1 MPSIVAPSNVP
12 QTSSLFF
19 DTHSSIGTHDAT
31 LRASLSTLITASHI
45 LHHHSILDAYGHI
58 SLRNPSNPSTFF
70 LPRNLAPALIRSGD
84 DLVEYHISDAS
95 PVLGSQ
101 APHGY
106 VERAIHAAVLKRWPG
121 ANAVLHAHDEEI
133 MPWTLVVSE
142 DDSEEEAKKEH
153 GLAAVSHMAGFL
165 GTGVPVWDIAHA
177 YDERAAASGHEVGAR
192 DMLVRDVALGASL
205 AKAFGRGNIA
215 GAGGPNA
222 PATPTRSG
230 APSGTVSPTSV
241 SSPSSHSLSTA
252 PALPKAA
259 SLPPHSVV
267 LMRGHGY
274 TSLAP
279 TLEILVHHA
288 IYMRSNARIQARA
301 SALACE
307 SGKGKNKIAFLTEQ
321 EARDASKISENS
333 WERAWALWEREVKV
347 NPLYENALK
356 WEDEEEDEA
365 DKRRRDALHRSG
377 YGSTGG
383 YTGANGV
390 VYGGGK
396 RDSVASIHSTR
407 GHGHSNLHPVVAR
420 AMEKEKEEAASAP
433 ASRRGSILPSWADKL
448 LGD

>member
-1 MPSIVAPSNVP
+1 MAAHFAPPPMPSIVAPSNVP

-192 DMLVRDVALGASL
+192 DMPVSYTHLTL
-205 AKAFGRGNIA
+205 
-215 GAGGPNA
+215 
-222 PATPTRSG
+222 PT
-230 APSGTVSPTSV
+230 
-241 SSPSSHSLSTA
+241 
-252 PALPKAA
+252 K
-259 SLPPHSVV
+259 
-267 LMRGHGY
+267 
-274 TSLAP
+274 
-279 TLEILVHHA
+279 
-288 IYMRSNARIQARA
+288 RI
-301 SALACE
+301 
-307 SGKGKNKIAFLTEQ
+307 
-321 EARDASKISENS
+321 
-333 WERAWALWEREVKV
+333 V
-347 NPLYENALK
+347 
-356 WEDEEEDEA
+356 
-365 DKRRRDALHRSG
+365 
-377 YGSTGG
+377 
-383 YTGANGV
+383 
-390 VYGGGK
+390 
-396 RDSVASIHSTR
+396 
-407 GHGHSNLHPVVAR
+407 
-420 AMEKEKEEAASAP
+420 
-433 ASRRGSILPSWADKL
+433 
-448 LGD
+448 

>member
-1 MPSIVAPSNVP
+1 M
-12 QTSSLFF
+12 
-19 DTHSSIGTHDAT
+19 
-31 LRASLSTLITASHI
+31 
-45 LHHHSILDAYGHI
+45 
-58 SLRNPSNPSTFF
+58 
-70 LPRNLAPALIRSGD
+70 
-84 DLVEYHISDAS
+84 
-95 PVLGSQ
+95 
-101 APHGY
+101 
-106 VERAIHAAVLKRWPG
+106 
-121 ANAVLHAHDEEI
+121 
-133 MPWTLVVSE
+133 SE

-153 GLAAVSHMAGFL
+153 GLAAVYHMAGFL

-177 YDERAAASGHEVGAR
+177 YDERAEATGQGAGAR

-215 GAGGPNA
+215 GAGPAADKNANANANA
-222 PATPTRSG
+222 PTTPTRSG

-241 SSPSSHSLSTA
+241 TSPSTHSLSTA
-252 PALPKAA
+252 LPKAA
-259 SLPPHSVV
+259 TLPPHSVV

-279 TLEILVHHA
+279 SLEILVHHA
-288 IYMRSNARIQARA
+288 IYMRSNARIQSRA

-307 SGKGKNKIAFLTEQ
+307 SGKGKNRIAFLTAE
-321 EARDASKISENS
+321 EAKASSSLAENS

-356 WEDEEEDEA
+356 WEDEEESEVE
-365 DKRRRDALHRSG
+365 RRRKDSLARSG
-377 YGSTGG
+377 YIGG

-396 RDSVASIHSTR
+396 RDSIASVHSTR

-420 AMEKEKEEAASAP
+420 AMEKEAAENAAHSSAP
-433 ASRRGSILPSWADKL
+433 PSRRGSILPSWADKL